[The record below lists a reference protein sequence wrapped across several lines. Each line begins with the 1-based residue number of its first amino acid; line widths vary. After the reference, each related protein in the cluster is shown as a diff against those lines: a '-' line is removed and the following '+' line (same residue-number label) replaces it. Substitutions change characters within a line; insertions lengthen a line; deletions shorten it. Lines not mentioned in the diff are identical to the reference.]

1 MNAILVLGFLLGM
14 RHALEADHVAAVA
27 SLATRSRGTRHAMF
41 QGAAWGLGH
50 TITLFLACSAVLF
63 LDTVVPERLAQG
75 LEAAV
80 GAMLILLGADVIRR
94 MLRDRVHFHTH
105 QHGDGVVH
113 FHAHS
118 HAGESGPHTSQHR
131 HAHLRDFPVRAL
143 CIGLVHGLAGSAAL
157 ILLTLTTVASPKLG
171 LLYVGLFGLGS
182 IGGMAVLSL
191 IISVP
196 LRSTRGFTRLH
207 NGLQA
212 TVGLATI
219 AIGSLLLYDNLLVGV
234 V

>member
-27 SLATRSRGTRHAMF
+27 SLATRSRGSRHAMF
-41 QGAAWGLGH
+41 QGIAWGLGH

-118 HAGESGPHTSQHR
+118 HAGESGPHISQHR
-131 HAHLRDFPVRAL
+131 HGHLRDFPVRAL
-143 CIGLVHGLAGSAAL
+143 CIGLMHGLAGSAAL

-171 LLYVGLFGLGS
+171 LLYV
-182 IGGMAVLSL
+182 
-191 IISVP
+191 
-196 LRSTRGFTRLH
+196 
-207 NGLQA
+207 
-212 TVGLATI
+212 
-219 AIGSLLLYDNLLVGV
+219 
-234 V
+234 